1 METTVAMDS
10 ILATIALTMGAS
22 FCAGINLYATVFVL
36 GALARFTNFELPA
49 GLEVLMSDWVLWP
62 ALGMYLIEFVAD
74 KIPAVDTAWDSVQT
88 FIRIPAAALIAANG
102 LGEVPLEM
110 QLFAGLL
117 GGSLATAT
125 HTTKAATRLV
135 AHSTGTSPVVSPV
148 VSVVE
153 DVAVVGI
160 MAFIVAYPVLSI
172 FLLAMLIIAMFYV
185 MILLWS
191 AVKIVWRK
199 MFNRSKDAVATTS
212 EPAQV
217 AG

>member
-1 METTVAMDS
+1 METMSGMDS
-10 ILATIALTMGAS
+10 ILQTIALTMGAS

-36 GALARFTNFELPA
+36 GALARWTSFDLPE

-62 ALGMYLIEFVAD
+62 ALAMYLIEFVAD
-74 KIPAVDTAWDSVQT
+74 KVPAVDTAWDSVQT

-102 LGEVPLEM
+102 LGDVPMEL

-117 GGSLATAT
+117 GGTLATAT

-160 MAFIVAYPVLSI
+160 MAFVVAYPVLSL
-172 FLLAMLIIAMFYV
+172 FLLAMLVIAMFYV
-185 MILLWS
+185 MKALWS
-191 AVKIVWRK
+191 AVRIVWRK
-199 MFNRSKDAVATTS
+199 MFRSTREELPAT
-212 EPAQV
+212 EIQQV
-217 AG
+217 VT